1 MVHGLSISHIPN
13 LLKHPEA
20 GSMQMRGTEGSQA
33 GKVTPG
39 PRVPA
44 VTGGVVGQLLV
55 MVGMEQQQ

>member
-39 PRVPA
+39 PRV
-44 VTGGVVGQLLV
+44 TGGVVGQLLV